1 MAEMN
6 DLNTSRYMTMAAAQP
21 KLSLEEELA
30 LARAYQERGDRAAA
44 DKLVTANL
52 RHVIPLALK
61 YRAYGVSLGDLIAEG
76 NLALVNSLDRFEPA
90 RGLRFVTYAKFWIR
104 AEMLALV
111 MRQRSLVGGGRGPLQ
126 PKFFF
131 RLRRDHTR
139 LQALLGDERQVIDI
153 LADKFRKRPEEIEV
167 ILGRLGTRDASLDDA
182 ANDNGT
188 ARVDLLEGGAD
199 QEQALARSQ
208 TRAQLALAVRSASHD
223 LSDRERYI
231 IAHRLMADREHE
243 KTLSEIG
250 QTLGI
255 SRERARQI
263 ESAIKDKL
271 RKRLLQF
278 APVNAAA

>member
-61 YRAYGVSLGDLIAEG
+61 YRVYGVPLADLIAEG
-76 NLALVNSLDRFEPA
+76 NLALLNSLDRFEPA

-153 LADKFRKRPEEIEV
+153 LADKFRKRPEEIEI

-182 ANDNGT
+182 ANDNGV
-188 ARVDLLEGGAD
+188 ARVDLLEGGSD
-199 QEQALARSQ
+199 QEQALVRSQ
-208 TRAQLALAVRSASHD
+208 TRAQLALAVRNASHD
-223 LSDRERYI
+223 LSERERYI

-263 ESAIKDKL
+263 ESQIKDKL